1 MFTSFRVLSLNCDCD
16 PVRIQK
22 AISFRQ
28 FQLLATGSMDN
39 DNAAYLP
46 SIYTHRLRSQLCL
59 RLFIDSQLCF
69 ISERGLLW
77 KFSSGREFSS
87 CSSRRAFYSYRNDL
101 SNRCIDG
108 FLISTWVVK
117 LWRSVNRHRNW
128 AGKASWALGLES
140 TFSCISEGS
149 INNSTNGD
157 CFVDHRSYLC
167 SGFRHVL

>member
-1 MFTSFRVLSLNCDCD
+1 MTMQHTFHQFTHIYCVLSCVCVYSLIQNC
-16 PVRIQK
+16 V
-22 AISFRQ
+22 
-28 FQLLATGSMDN
+28 
-39 DNAAYLP
+39 
-46 SIYTHRLRSQLCL
+46 
-59 RLFIDSQLCF
+59 
-69 ISERGLLW
+69 ISESGRLW
-77 KFSSGREFSS
+77 KFSSGREFFS
-87 CSSRRAFYSYRNDL
+87 CSSRRAFYSYRNYL

-167 SGFRHVL
+167 SAGFATFCS